1 MNNLSIKNKLLLLS
15 AMALAVIFA
24 YSLKIANHAYTSY
37 DSSTKTY
44 TIVELSIRVSTVLH
58 ELQKERG
65 ASTGFL
71 GMQGKSFAN
80 ILLDQQIQTDK
91 KINELRVFCKKYS
104 TPEIEIVSKIDLD
117 SIKIIRKKI
126 SSQSI
131 NIKTALDFYT
141 SLNKEIIDT
150 ISSFSTI
157 AKDTEVRTN
166 FNSFVLFISSKEK
179 AGVERAILSGVFA
192 IDKFTSNSF
201 AKFSSLAAE
210 QKTLL
215 NLFFNTANNKIKSEF
230 KKIKENRSFLEVQRI
245 RDIALLKNENFGIDS
260 VYWFNTITKKI
271 EKLKEFEDK
280 IAYDT
285 INKANDKAN
294 DAFMTLVILTLVTAA
309 ILIFILYVSYY
320 VTHEI
325 TKAYSKLE
333 EITKNQEII
342 IAQKTKIA
350 NEQRDSA
357 INSAKAKSEFLA
369 NMSTK

>member
-1 MNNLSIKNKLLLLS
+1 MNNLSIKNRLLLLS
-15 AMALAVIFA
+15 SVAILVIFA
-24 YSLKIANHAYTSY
+24 YSIKIAGNAYTEYSNG
-37 DSSTKTY
+37 TKTY
-44 TIVELSIRVSTVLH
+44 NLVELSIKVSTVLH

-71 GMQGKSFAN
+71 GTKGKQFAK
-80 ILLDQQIQTDK
+80 LLLAQQNQTDK
-91 KINELRVFCKKYS
+91 MIKELKIFCDKYS
-104 TPEIEIVSKIDLD
+104 TDEIQMIEKIDLD
-117 SIKIIRKKI
+117 SIKSIRKKI

-131 NIKTALDFYT
+131 DTKAALSFYT
-141 SLNKEIIDT
+141 LLNKDIIDT
-150 ISSFSTI
+150 ISYFSTI
-157 AKDTEVRTN
+157 PQDTEVRTD

-179 AGVERAILSGVFA
+179 AGIERAILSGVFA
-192 IDKFTSNSF
+192 IDKFTSDSF

-210 QKTLL
+210 QQTLL
-215 NLFFNTANNKIKSEF
+215 NLFSNTANNKIKSEF

-309 ILIFILYVSYY
+309 ILIFILYVSY
-320 VTHEI
+320 
-325 TKAYSKLE
+325 
-333 EITKNQEII
+333 
-342 IAQKTKIA
+342 
-350 NEQRDSA
+350 
-357 INSAKAKSEFLA
+357 
-369 NMSTK
+369 